1 MENGYELTRYL
12 RVASIFTVI
21 FFSISSSSI
30 LVLLSG
36 ATAVSCAFWRL
47 FIASL
52 ILWFFWLLRG
62 GSSGLAI
69 DRRILIYSVAS
80 GMFLALH
87 FLLWMESLFIIP
99 VAVSTTVVVTYP
111 LFSAMIDRFILR
123 EEIGFLQVIGLT
135 LGFIGVL
142 LFTHPQVASYDVY
155 GVLLSLW
162 GALAGAIYFG
172 IGRLVRKKTDL
183 VGYTVL
189 AYTSASIS
197 LLLYAL
203 ASKENLLSNPAET
216 YAYFLLLA
224 LIPMIGGHTLINYIL
239 RYMKTSVATSI
250 ALTEPIGASI
260 LAYFILDQ
268 QMVPSEVLVMML
280 VLASVALTI
289 SQEMK
294 KPDNHLGE

>member
-142 LFTHPQVASYDVY
+142 LFTHPQVASYNVY

-268 QMVPSEVLVMML
+268 QMVPSEVVVMML

>member
-142 LFTHPQVASYDVY
+142 LFTHPQVASYNVY
-155 GVLLSLW
+155 GVLLSLC

-268 QMVPSEVLVMML
+268 QMVPSEVVVMML